1 MRHARALSNI
11 DSRPPVSEMTD
22 SVGSLAVALEALP
35 AVAIL
40 RGCPPDHVVGV
51 ARAAVEAGFAAL
63 EVTLDSPSATRSIE
77 MIRSAHSELLVGAGT
92 VHTATEAC
100 AAAGAGAAFLVS
112 PVVSEEVIA
121 AGRQQGLPVLPGAAT
136 PTEVKLAM
144 DLGAAMVKLFPASQL
159 GGPPYVSAILGPL
172 GRPPLVPTGGIS
184 TANARGFLDAGAA
197 AVGVG
202 GTVFGAAARDGDFE
216 EVSLLARAFVRSI
229 Q

>member
-1 MRHARALSNI
+1 
-11 DSRPPVSEMTD
+11 MTD

-40 RGCPPDHVVGV
+40 RGCPPDHAVGV
-51 ARAAVEAGFAAL
+51 ARVAVEAGFTAL
-63 EVTLDSPSATRSIE
+63 EVTLDSPSAMRSIE
-77 MIRSAHSELLVGAGT
+77 MIRSAHRELLVGAGT
-92 VHTATEAC
+92 VHTATEVREATR
-100 AAAGAGAAFLVS
+100 AGATFFVS
-112 PVVSEEVIA
+112 PVVSGDVIA
-121 AGRQQGLPVLPGAAT
+121 AGREQELPVLPGAAT

-159 GGPPYVSAILGPL
+159 GGPSYVSAILGPL

-184 TANARGFLDAGAA
+184 TANARGFLDAGAV

-202 GTVFGAAARDGDFE
+202 GAVFGAAARDGDFE
-216 EVSLLARAFVRSI
+216 ELSLLASAFVRSI